1 MPSSENDA
9 RMRRLGLWMAEQFGK
24 VPFFAGVHPSDGG
37 PPISISS
44 LNALGQV
51 QLLQG
56 FVKSFQTGDA
66 RIWIDKEP
74 AALAGSFDVRTSDVE
89 FVTSFLR
96 VMLAS
101 WPATPRREA
110 FARVVRWLD
119 AWIAAASAP
128 TVPPEGPEGG

>member
-9 RMRRLGLWMAEQFGK
+9 RMRRLGLWMAEQFGN
-24 VPFFAGVHPSDGG
+24 VPFFAGVYPIDGG

-51 QLLQG
+51 QLLQS

-74 AALAGSFDVRTSDVE
+74 AALAGSFNVRTADVE
-89 FVTSFLR
+89 LVTSFLR

-110 FARVVRWLD
+110 FARVVCWLD

-128 TVPPEGPEGG
+128 TVPPGPEGG